1 MQCIAWYDRPVRSES
16 LKGHLD
22 MLLLATLRIGP
33 AHGYLVVQRLA
44 EVSGGELAP
53 PEATIYPALHRLER
67 AGFLRSTRGVHRG
80 RQRRTYAL
88 TPAGER
94 ALAGKREDWERFARS
109 VARTLEASG

>member
-1 MQCIAWYDRPVRSES
+1 MVLSGSMRSES

-22 MLLLATLRIGP
+22 MLLLATLRTAP

-44 EVSGGELAP
+44 EVSGGELAL

-67 AGFLRSTRGVHRG
+67 AGFLRSSRELHRG
-80 RQRRTYAL
+80 RPRRTYAL
-88 TPAGER
+88 TPAGES
-94 ALAGKREDWERFARS
+94 ALAGKREEWERFART